1 MTNRMILRTLSLPFK
16 VLATFFLLAMGISY
30 LFALTYLYL
39 IDVEPHTKHGM
50 GLVPSVII
58 KYYGQRDA
66 SRLEAALRG
75 PMGEYATD
83 TQKKQLVQWIRQ
95 GASEAE
101 FVKVQPILKQT
112 CGECHSA
119 SGGMPA
125 PSLMSYAEVAPY
137 AAVDM
142 GESIKA
148 LVRVSHIHLFGMSF
162 IFMLTSL
169 IFAFSETSAMFRA
182 VLIAIPFLA
191 IWLDIGSWW
200 FTKYQPV
207 FAYAVIGG
215 GILMG
220 VSFALQV
227 GISLYEMWF
236 RREGTP
242 SSGHDARNEGR

>member
-30 LFALTYLYL
+30 LFALTSLYL

-50 GLVPSVII
+50 GLGPSVIR
-58 KYYGQRDA
+58 KYYGG
-66 SRLEAALRG
+66 SR
-75 PMGEYATD
+75 GEYVTD

-95 GASEAE
+95 GAGEAE
-101 FVKVQPILKQT
+101 FVKVQPILKQA

-119 SGGMPA
+119 SGGMPT

-137 AAVDM
+137 TAVDM

-169 IFAFSETSAMFRA
+169 IFAFSETSVMFRA